1 MTGHLKKGTF
11 TYVKECWRPFWQYG
25 DVELRVKQLV
35 SWGVPNS
42 PALSSRR
49 VSRRGLRHLRNAFDG
64 VFRLPAF
71 QRGLFE
77 CYSYI
82 PSHKSNPNKAAPGEP
97 QFPWTPPSSSWKR
110 SSNASSWLSASCS
123 SGPIASRTTRAPQS
137 RSALS
142 TSSMLAAEKFSSPL
156 QIVSLLLNLI
166 THRTNSAAG
175 RACNPSLLTIS
186 TSLRMQ
192 FKAAARK
199 ALSCWWLE
207 LPQKHFLS
215 SFKSL
220 PSLESRLAKGRR
232 CLPGI
237 RSDADPAIDAGH
249 RSSPERTPQRS
260 RKVSEMPS
268 YEEEWHACLKFRRGK
283 GSRFHPI
290 LACRRVAGG
299 WARTACS
306 LWWLSVYLTSGLWFA
321 AQRDHTPRHPQKRL
335 FDGRTFRANR

>member
-1 MTGHLKKGTF
+1 LLIGPDRLEDDTGAAIQIGTKHF
-11 TYVKECWRPFWQYG
+11 QYAG
-25 DVELRVKQLV
+25 GREILI
-35 SWGVPNS
+35 
-42 PALSSRR
+42 
-49 VSRRGLRHLRNAFDG
+49 AFANCD
-64 VFRLPAF
+64 
-71 QRGLFE
+71 
-77 CYSYI
+77 
-82 PSHKSNPNKAAPGEP
+82 
-97 QFPWTPPSSSWKR
+97 
-110 SSNASSWLSASCS
+110 
-123 SGPIASRTTRAPQS
+123 
-137 RSALS
+137 
-142 TSSMLAAEKFSSPL
+142 LA
-156 QIVSLLLNLI
+156 LNLI

-237 RSDADPAIDAGH
+237 RSDANPAIFAGH

-283 GSRFHPI
+283 GSHFHPI

-306 LWWLSVYLTSGLWFA
+306 LW
-321 AQRDHTPRHPQKRL
+321 
-335 FDGRTFRANR
+335 